1 MPSYIVVNNARDLSD
16 SYAGTTEREAL
27 DLAAFDHGTVV
38 QVRRVEARDAGEARM
53 AYTIHQHKCRREFRV

>member
-1 MPSYIVVNNARDLSD
+1 MATYIVVNNARDMSD
-16 SYAGTTEREAL
+16 SYAGTTEAEAL

-53 AYTIHQHKCRREFRV
+53 VYTIHQHKPRREFRV